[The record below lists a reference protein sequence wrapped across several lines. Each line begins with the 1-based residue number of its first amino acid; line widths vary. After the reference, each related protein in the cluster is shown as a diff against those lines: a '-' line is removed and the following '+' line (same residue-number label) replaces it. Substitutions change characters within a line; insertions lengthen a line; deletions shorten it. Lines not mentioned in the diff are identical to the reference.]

1 MSSLNSLE
9 LAGVPVL
16 IRPPTNTD
24 RPALLIILWHG
35 FGPPESEKV
44 LAETLALE
52 SVEAWKVYVGLPLF
66 GQRLPE
72 GGTDELMPRQIDDY
86 VLRLLLPIVEQ
97 ATHKLPDV
105 VKALQERFSI
115 DLNKGIGLFGFSAGG
130 FTALLA
136 LLESKIPIAA
146 AVLVGI
152 TKNLDTAVNSYE
164 RIVQE
169 TYSFLK
175 EQYPW
180 VEEKHKKYS
189 WSEKSEAAK
198 QRLDFIVRAEEIT
211 KRNPLPATLFVHGM
225 QDEIYEVSDTEKLY
239 AALLSKYEQF
249 NQSERL
255 SMQTFRYLAHHIK
268 PVATDISPEQRQDIA
283 TLQETVANWFSKYL
297 TV

>member
-9 LAGVPVL
+9 LAGVPVVV
-16 IRPPTNTD
+16 RPPTNTD
-24 RPALLIILWHG
+24 RPAPLIILWHG
-35 FGPPESEKV
+35 FGPPDSEKV
-44 LAETLALE
+44 LAEALPLE
-52 SVEAWKVYVGLPLF
+52 SVEAWKAYLGLPLF

-72 GGTDELMPRQIDDY
+72 GGTDELMRRQIDDY

-97 ATHKLPDV
+97 ATDELPEV

-115 DLNKGIGLFGFSAGG
+115 DPNKGIGLFGFSAGG
-130 FTALLA
+130 FTVLLA

-146 AVLVGI
+146 VLAGI

-175 EQYPW
+175 QQYPW

-198 QRLDFIVRAEEIT
+198 QRLDFIVRAEEII
-211 KRNPLPATLFVHGM
+211 KRNRLPATLFVHGM
-225 QDEIYEVSDTEKLY
+225 QDEIYKVSDTEKLY
-239 AALLSKYEQF
+239 AALLRQYEQL

-255 SMQTFRYLAHHIK
+255 SMKTFRHLTHHIK
-268 PVATDISPEQRQDIA
+268 PAATDISPEQRQDIA
-283 TLQETVANWFSKYL
+283 ILQETVANWFSKYL